1 MPCTRIFSSRTS
13 VGANASPYLLLNII
27 YWFFHSLHSSSSS
40 HSLHLS
46 TLEYEHRCSSYI
58 DIHISSYTYIN
69 TLLTK
74 IYVPPYASVSHYSMR
89 RCTMQV
95 PHHREEWFQT
105 YFPHL
110 FCIKEDC
117 LSLLLLNCW
126 SRFTFCQCLIVEL
139 GLTVVHS
146 GRPRLIYSTK
156 RKRKQ
161 KQKQNGYVRD
171 TQGCKW
177 EGGCEH
183 DQNCWFKITEFGIG
197 RYFWSLVLIT

>member
-1 MPCTRIFSSRTS
+1 
-13 VGANASPYLLLNII
+13 
-27 YWFFHSLHSSSSS
+27 
-40 HSLHLS
+40 
-46 TLEYEHRCSSYI
+46 
-58 DIHISSYTYIN
+58 
-69 TLLTK
+69 
-74 IYVPPYASVSHYSMR
+74 
-89 RCTMQV
+89 MQV

-146 GRPRLIYSTK
+146 GRHRLIYSTK

-197 RYFWSLVLIT
+197 RYFWSLVLITYSYYLKIVRRVMSPRFSLKSKKEFRVNKQAEKRDAGRLVMISILRLCWIGE